1 MGGRLRR
8 GLRWAGLAALLAGN
22 AASHAA
28 EPQGDSGLWLRER
41 YQAEVDRRLELP
53 AEAQARYALSLRAA
67 LDQAGYAD
75 LRAQYLL
82 LVDRDPEVQ
91 AAMLWWLSE
100 LGEPALIGAAPVSTG
115 KPGEYEHFLTPTG
128 VFVHSPANF
137 DHRSEGTENKLGIL
151 GYGEQGLRVY
161 DFGWQL
167 AQRGWGAGGSSLMRL
182 VLHATDPRYLE
193 PRLGTAQSKGCV
205 RIPATLNRFL
215 DHYGLLDADYEPRAE
230 EPKPRWLL
238 RPDREPTPWPG
249 RLLVVIDSGL
259 PERPAWS
266 PKPAGNGTARTAS
279 KAAAEP
285 AAADAHPPCP
295 PPAARLAP
303 ASAPGQCRPPGSRP

>member
-1 MGGRLRR
+1 MARRLRG
-8 GLRWAGLAALLAGN
+8 GLRLVLLTALLAGR
-22 AASHAA
+22 AATAD
-28 EPQGDSGLWLRER
+28 EPGLALRER
-41 YQAEVDRRLELP
+41 YRVEVDHRLELP
-53 AEAQARYALSLRAA
+53 PEAQARYALSLRAA

-82 LVDRDPEVQ
+82 LVDRDPRVQ

-100 LGEPALIGAAPVSTG
+100 LGKPALIGASPVSTG

-128 VFVHSPANF
+128 VFRHSPANF

-167 AQRGWGAGGSSLMRL
+167 ATRGWGAGGVSPMRL
-182 VLHATDPRYLE
+182 VMHATDPRYLE

-215 DHYGLLDADYEPRAE
+215 DRYGLLDADYLTEAEPARL
-230 EPKPRWLL
+230 RWLL
-238 RPDREPTPWPG
+238 RPDREPTLWPG
-249 RLLVVIDSGL
+249 RLMVVIDSGL
-259 PERPAWS
+259 AERPAWS
-266 PKPAGNGTARTAS
+266 PAPPRS
-279 KAAAEP
+279 KAGGGESPATAAT
-285 AAADAHPPCP
+285 AADRHPACTGVTD
-295 PPAARLAP
+295 RLAP
-303 ASAPGQCRPPGSRP
+303 AGAPGQCRPLATTP